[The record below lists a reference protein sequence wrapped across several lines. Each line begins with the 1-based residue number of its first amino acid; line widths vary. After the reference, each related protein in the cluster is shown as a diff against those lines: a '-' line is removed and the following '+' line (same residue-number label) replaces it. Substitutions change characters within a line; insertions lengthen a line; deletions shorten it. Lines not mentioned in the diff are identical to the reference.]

1 MDALTSA
8 PLVHYFDTHLHRILC
23 GLRGV
28 DHRSTKHARSVT
40 CQACVRLLGTRLAPS
55 DTRGDSDVVSSRG
68 CEAR

>member
-8 PLVHYFDTHLHRILC
+8 QVVHYFDTHLHRILC

-28 DHRSTKHARSVT
+28 EHRSTKHARSVT
-40 CQACVRLLGTRLAPS
+40 CQACVGLLVTRLAAS
-55 DTRGDSDVVSSRG
+55 DARGDSDVVSGRG